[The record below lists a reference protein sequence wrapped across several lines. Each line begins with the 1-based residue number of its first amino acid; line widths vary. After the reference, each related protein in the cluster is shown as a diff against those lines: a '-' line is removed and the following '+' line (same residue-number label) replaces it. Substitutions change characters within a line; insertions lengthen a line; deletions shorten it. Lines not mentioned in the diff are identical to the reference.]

1 MSGDREVLEKIL
13 GGKIEQRGQ
22 REIPGLNPIEG
33 VEFIYYEDDGRIKVK
48 KQLNALLDSAGSIKA
63 TSGGV
68 VSDSC
73 TIRLSDGHL
82 FHALSYHGD
91 VDGWR
96 EAVEAGAKARGLLL
110 ARIEGEQFVVSD
122 GRSIPLSD
130 CKIEFS

>member
-1 MSGDREVLEKIL
+1 MSSDREILEQIL
-13 GGKIEQRGQ
+13 GGAIEQRGQ
-22 REIPGLNPIEG
+22 RAVPGLSPVEG
-33 VEFIYYEDDGRIKVK
+33 VEFIYYEDDGKSKAK
-48 KQLNALLDSAGSIKA
+48 KQFNALLDSAGSIRA
-63 TSGGV
+63 TNGGV

-73 TIRLSDGHL
+73 KIYLSDGQL

-91 VDGWR
+91 IDGWR

-110 ARIEGEQFVVSD
+110 ARIEGDQFIITD

>member
-1 MSGDREVLEKIL
+1 MGSDREVLEQLL
-13 GGKIEQRGQ
+13 GGVIEQRGQ
-22 REIPGLNPIEG
+22 RSVPGSNPVEG
-33 VEFIYYEDDGRIKVK
+33 VEFIYYEDDGKNKVK
-48 KQLNALLDSAGSIKA
+48 KQFNALLDSAGLIRA
-63 TSGGV
+63 TNGGV

-73 TIRLSDGHL
+73 KIYLSDGHL

-91 VDGWR
+91 IEGWR

-110 ARIEGEQFVVSD
+110 ARIEGDKFVIAD

>member
-1 MSGDREVLEKIL
+1 MNSDREVLEKIF
-13 GGKIEQRGQ
+13 GGKIGQRGQ
-22 REIPGLNPIEG
+22 RVLPGLNPVEG
-33 VEFIYYEDDGRIKVK
+33 VEFLYYEDDGKSKVN
-48 KQLNALLDSAGSIKA
+48 KQFNALLDSAGSIKA

-73 TIRLSDGHL
+73 KIHLSDDRL

-91 VDGWR
+91 IDGWR

>member
-1 MSGDREVLEKIL
+1 MNSDREVLEKIL
-13 GGKIEQRGQ
+13 GGEIEQRGQ
-22 REIPGLNPIEG
+22 RALPGLNPVEG
-33 VEFIYYEDDGRIKVK
+33 VEFLYYEDDGKSKVK
-48 KQLNALLDSAGSIKA
+48 KQFNALLDSAGSIKA
-63 TSGGV
+63 ASGGV

-73 TIRLSDGHL
+73 TIYLSDGRL

-91 VDGWR
+91 IDGWR

-122 GRSIPLSD
+122 GSSIPLSE